1 MLKSAANDVEMALNE
16 AEAADRARAF
26 DDIALL
32 MWRFNISVTDLEA
45 YCATLPPER
54 APRLR
59 TSEIKTFVPYFGG

>member
-1 MLKSAANDVEMALNE
+1 MFKFAENEVQAGRDE

-32 MWRFNISVTDLEA
+32 MWRFDISVTDLEV
-45 YCATLPPER
+45 YCATLSSER

-59 TSEIKTFVPYFGG
+59 TPEIKTFVPYFGG